1 MGRFD
6 HVRWLC
12 IDVNMMIYSAREA
25 TRPDQMPLEPSISRA
40 LISNPDKQLLTTSG
54 IARHGSVASEIR
66 GHMTGTGLAF
76 LSSYTN
82 AHGAR
87 LNVIHSASSMP

>member
-1 MGRFD
+1 MGRID

-12 IDVNMMIYSAREA
+12 IDVNMVYSAKEA

-40 LISNPDKQLLTTSG
+40 LISDPDKQLLTTSG
-54 IARHGSVASEIR
+54 IARHRSVAYGIR
-66 GHMTGTGLAF
+66 GHMTDTGLAF

-87 LNVIHSASSMP
+87 LNIIHSASLMP